1 MRSFLIL
8 FVAILLA
15 PAVQAQDLN
24 CKVQVIS
31 ASIQNTDKQ
40 RVFETLKNSIF
51 DFMNN
56 RKWTP
61 DIIQVQ
67 ERIECTMILN
77 VTEWDGSSEFKANLQ
92 LVSSRPVFN
101 SSYNSTIINLS
112 DKDIQFTYTESQALD
127 FAEAGNK
134 NNLTSLLA
142 FYAYFIVGL
151 DYDTF
156 SLEGGTPYFQKA
168 QTIVNDAQ
176 NLTEKGW
183 KAYEDT
189 RNRYWLVENM
199 LSPAFKPFRLMLH
212 QYHRLGLDKMNDK
225 MDDGRKAI
233 MACIPLLQRV
243 NNDKRGAFMLQIFFS
258 SKSDELVNIFSK
270 ASSSDKAQIVTDL
283 STIDPAN
290 GVKYQK
296 ILAN

>member
-1 MRSFLIL
+1 MRSLLIL
-8 FVAILLA
+8 FVTTLFSLA
-15 PAVQAQDLN
+15 AQSQDLN

-61 DIIQVQ
+61 DIIQIQ

-101 SSYNSTIINLS
+101 SSYNSTLINLS

-127 FAEAGNK
+127 FNEAGNK
-134 NNLTSLLA
+134 NNLTSILA
-142 FYAYFIVGL
+142 FYAYFVVGL

-189 RNRYWLVENM
+189 RNRYWLAENM
-199 LSPAFKPFRLMLH
+199 LSPAFKPFRQMLY

-233 MACIPLLQRV
+233 MTCIPLLQRV

-270 ASSSDKAQIVTDL
+270 ASSSDKSQIVTDL